1 MTSKVLEAD
10 MTISIQAGQGIS
22 DGIGRTLAR
31 PDELLPMLTVADNRE
46 HRGRELGRLS
56 RPTLPPGPLNDLVR
70 ELHALHA
77 RAGRPSTRDMAR
89 SESFSYTAVHDLFTK
104 TVSEAP
110 RLPVLHRVVERL
122 AGLAPRTDV
131 EEVLERFDLLWRAA
145 DERPFDEAGSDVV
158 RSAGSGGPAD
168 QVGSRKD
175 LVRAV
180 RDGQLVLVYQP
191 VVRADGTIVRAEAL
205 VRWRH
210 PTRGL
215 LRAAEFL
222 PRAAR
227 SALMQE
233 IDLWL
238 LRDAVDEAVTWS
250 GFADPAPGLVVNISD
265 LLLTEAAA
273 AAAVVEIV
281 ERAGLRW
288 DLLTI
293 ELTEDCFRGPDSAV
307 LPAVTELIERGA
319 RIAVDDFGT
328 GYSSLAQ
335 LADMPA
341 QGLNIAPEFV
351 AHVTDSPA
359 AASVIRA
366 ICDMAHAMGRT
377 TTAENVETVEQFT
390 ELRRMGV
397 DAYQGRLFAVPVPP
411 EELRDM
417 IARGALPP
425 RDPRW

>member
-1 MTSKVLEAD
+1 
-10 MTISIQAGQGIS
+10 
-22 DGIGRTLAR
+22 
-31 PDELLPMLTVADNRE
+31 
-46 HRGRELGRLS
+46 LGRLH

-77 RAGRPSTRDMAR
+77 RAGRPSTREMAR
-89 SESFSYTAVHDLFTK
+89 AESFSYTAVHDLFTK
-104 TVSEAP
+104 TAFEAP

-131 EEVLERFDLLWRAA
+131 EDVLDRFDSLWRAA
-145 DERPFDEAGSDVV
+145 DERPFD
-158 RSAGSGGPAD
+158 GPGPEVD
-168 QVGSRKD
+168 QVGFRTD
-175 LVRAV
+175 LVRAI
-180 RDGQLVLVYQP
+180 RGGELVLVYQP
-191 VVRADGTIVRAEAL
+191 AVLGDGTIVRAEAL

-227 SALMQE
+227 TGLLQE
-233 IDLWL
+233 IDLWV
-238 LRDAVDEAVTWS
+238 LRDAVDEAMTWS

-273 AAAVVEIV
+273 AVVEIV
-281 ERAGLRW
+281 ERAGLPW

-293 ELTEDCFRGPDSAV
+293 ELTEDCFRGPGSAV
-307 LPAVTELIERGA
+307 LPAITELIERGA

-335 LADMPA
+335 LSDMPA

-366 ICDMAHAMGRT
+366 ICDMARAMGRT

-397 DAYQGRLFAVPVPP
+397 DAYQGRLFAMPVPP

-425 RDPRW
+425 RDRRW